1 LNLALRARLRH
12 RTVALL
18 VAATLVGSCV
28 GACSAFIGTP
38 SPSQSAPSAS
48 PSAAA
53 ASIAPD
59 IAPSPT
65 SSSTPSTVP
74 AAQLSYVVAAT
85 SCDAGVVP
93 GASFPPPAKSTPA
106 PRAKPLT
113 LHVPIIEYHR
123 IVPLTEAGRSLP
135 GLTMPPEVFNA
146 QMDALHTAGW
156 HTITLATLADDLW
169 AGVTPP
175 SHSFVVTID
184 DGWWDSYAYAYPI
197 LARHGYVATFF
208 VIADRI
214 GQSGFMGTGQIQ
226 ALAEAGNEI
235 GDHTVHHDVLPALQ
249 PKALTY
255 EIDSGAATIAAVTGR
270 WPETLA
276 YPSGKV
282 DAQVIAAAAACK
294 SLRMGVAEG
303 NGGPE
308 TWVNRY
314 RISRV
319 EVAPDRMPADL
330 LAQVQ
335 HAGR

>member
-1 LNLALRARLRH
+1 MKLAYRARLRH
-12 RTVALL
+12 RTVAVL
-18 VAATLVGSCV
+18 VAATFVGSCV
-28 GACSAFIGTP
+28 SACGASVGTP
-38 SPSQSAPSAS
+38 SPSQGSAS
-48 PSAAA
+48 ASLSAAT

-65 SSSTPSTVP
+65 RPTLPP
-74 AAQLSYVVAAT
+74 AQLSYVVAAT

-146 QMDALHTAGW
+146 QMDALYTAGW